1 MKDSSENKRDLKE
14 GKGAEVKD
22 GVSELKDGATELKDG
37 MKEFDEKG
45 TSKLKELT
53 DGDLSDLF
61 ERIKALSSDDYTYET
76 YSGRAAGMDGRVKFI
91 IETAPIETEDE

>member
-1 MKDSSENKRDLKE
+1 
-14 GKGAEVKD
+14 

-45 TSKLKELT
+45 TSKLKDLA

-76 YSGRAAGMDGRVKFI
+76 YSGRTAGMDGGVKFI
-91 IETAPIETEDE
+91 IETAPIETDD

>member
-1 MKDSSENKRDLKE
+1 M
-14 GKGAEVKD
+14 AQ
-22 GVSELKDGATELKDG
+22 TELKDG

-61 ERIKALSSDDYTYET
+61 ERIKALSSDDLRLRDLQRKSRRHGWPREVHYRDC
-76 YSGRAAGMDGRVKFI
+76 SDRDRGRMM
-91 IETAPIETEDE
+91 